1 MKSKK
6 LKSLKVF
13 GFYIV
18 GSIIYTSSVSMFLS
32 PNQITPGGIT
42 GIATA
47 INYSFSIPSG
57 LLLLLFNFPILII
70 GFLKFGGTFV
80 LKTTFVTIIT
90 SISLTL
96 TDALLPSFYID
107 KILASVFGGT
117 LMGIGLSLIMLK
129 GATTGGI
136 DIIAKLINR
145 RFRHFTVGKII
156 LLLDAFIIAFAALVY
171 KNIETALYSIISMYA
186 CTKIMD
192 LILYGS
198 DTGKLIYIVTDCEE
212 DVCREININLKRGV
226 TVLSAKGS
234 YTGNIHSLLL
244 CTVRRYEVSAVYD
257 ILDRLDR
264 NAFIVV
270 SDAGEIIGEGFK
282 ALN

>member
-1 MKSKK
+1 MKNHKIK
-6 LKSLKVF
+6 LLKNF
-13 GFYIV
+13 GFYII

-32 PNQITPGGIT
+32 SNEISPGGIT

-47 INYSFSIPSG
+47 VNHIFSIPSG
-57 LLLLLFNFPILII
+57 ILLIIFNFPILII

-80 LKTTFVTIIT
+80 LKTAFVTAVT
-90 SISLTL
+90 SFSLTL
-96 TDALLPSFYID
+96 TDAFLPSFKID

-117 LMGIGLSLIMLK
+117 LMGVGLSLIMLK

-145 RFRHFTVGKII
+145 RFRHLTVGKII
-156 LLLDAFIIAFAALVY
+156 LLLDGFIIAFAALIY
-171 KNIETALYSIISMYA
+171 KNIETALYSVIAMYA

-198 DTGKLIYIVTDCEE
+198 DTGKLIYIVTDYPT
-212 DVCREININLKRGV
+212 DVCREINSDLKRGV

-234 YTGNIHSLLL
+234 YTGKEHSLLL
-244 CTVRRYEVSAVYD
+244 CTVRRYEVSAIYD
-257 ILDRLDR
+257 ILDRYDR
-264 NAFIVV
+264 NAFIIV